1 MPTLAQP
8 MRKDIVLGL
17 SIAMMLAGFGLMV
30 FGLLWGSEINLIF
43 VVGGA
48 AIAGLAGYLL
58 IDELGRRDMN

>member
-1 MPTLAQP
+1 

>member
-1 MPTLAQP
+1 MSTLAQP
-8 MRKDIVLGL
+8 MRKDVALGL

-58 IDELGRRDMN
+58 IDELRRRT

>member
-1 MPTLAQP
+1 

-30 FGLLWGSEINLIF
+30 FGLLWRSEINLIF